1 MKKTAISYQLLLVVI
16 SLLLVS
22 CGATSSKESLATIEG
37 IVTDQFANTPLVG
50 VNISLQGTS
59 FSSVTDANGF
69 YSFSGLE
76 EGAYTVIVSKNGY
89 EEKNASVS
97 VTTGSSTTVSVST
110 RMMLAWDFNVTDRNH
125 TIGILSNGTFDING
139 ANLANGDIIGV
150 FYLKGN
156 VFQCGGRIQR
166 PWDGNSTAIA
176 AYGDDTFTEDIKDG
190 FNDGETFV
198 WVLRKSNGTT
208 FRLVASYEQGGNAF
222 QTNGISKVVG
232 LRTE

>member
-1 MKKTAISYQLLLVVI
+1 MKKTALTYQLIIVAI

-22 CGATSSKESLATIEG
+22 CGSTSSKQSLAKIEG
-37 IVTDQFANTPLVG
+37 IVTDQFSNAPLAG
-50 VNISLQGTS
+50 ANISLEGTT
-59 FSSVTDANGF
+59 FSSVTDENGY
-69 YSFSGLE
+69 YSVTGLE
-76 EGAYTVIVSKNGY
+76 EGSYTVIIAKDGY
-89 EEKNASVS
+89 EAKNASVS
-97 VTTGSSTTVSVST
+97 VTTGSSTTVSVAT
-110 RMMLAWDFNVTDRNH
+110 RMMLSWDFNVTDRNH
-125 TIGILSNGTFDING
+125 TIGILSSGTFDING
-139 ANLANGDIIGV
+139 APIANGDIIGV

-176 AYGDDTFTEDIKDG
+176 AYGDDTFTEGVKDG
-190 FNDGETFV
+190 FNDGEPFV

-208 FRLVASYEQGGNAF
+208 LRLIASYEQGGNTF

>member
-1 MKKTAISYQLLLVVI
+1 MKQTALPYQLLFVAI

-22 CGATSSKESLATIEG
+22 CGSTSSKQAQAKIEG
-37 IVTDQFANTPLVG
+37 IITDQFSNTPLAG

-59 FSSVTDANGF
+59 ISSVTDANGF
-69 YSFSGLE
+69 YSISGLE
-76 EGAYTVIVSKNGY
+76 EGSYTIIISKNGY
-89 EEKNASVS
+89 EEKNSSVS

-110 RMMLAWDFNVTDRNH
+110 RMMLSWDFNVTDRNH

-139 ANLANGDIIGV
+139 ASLANGDILGV

-176 AYGDDTFTEDIKDG
+176 AYGDDTFTEDVKDG

-208 FRLVASYEQGGNAF
+208 FRLLASYEQGGNTF